1 MFRKRDEID
10 STSRYHLP
18 PRGGCRLGFGGL
30 IQAVKNQDL
39 YTKGSQNS
47 ISWKDNKM
55 ALQFYK
61 FVTYKYNTNL
71 IHLQLCKISKII
83 SYAQHSSS
91 LYVHRCNENWDTKQ
105 KKKKA
110 KRNPKITDC
119 VVTAVTSAWYTK
131 TQRFQTTNKFRIIR
145 LCSLQIVS
153 IKFLTDSSWWWI
165 IEWCCITRQFT
176 TISTTTT
183 LMSHDCIHSIKAKS
197 SASK

>member
-105 KKKKA
+105 KKKK
-110 KRNPKITDC
+110 PKETRKLPIVLLLLWRLRDTPRLS
-119 VVTAVTSAWYTK
+119 VF
-131 TQRFQTTNKFRIIR
+131 RRPTN
-145 LCSLQIVS
+145 LG
-153 IKFLTDSSWWWI
+153 SSGFVR
-165 IEWCCITRQFT
+165 CK
-176 TISTTTT
+176 
-183 LMSHDCIHSIKAKS
+183 L
-197 SASK
+197 SASSFWLTAADVESLNDVALLDNLLQSAPQQH